1 MEIRQL
7 SLEGDFSIP
16 PNMDRLAIIRRG
28 DYLLDNGRLSAL
40 GRTQIHKLGQMLE
53 SLVNEERVLVLSS
66 TAPRALD
73 SAKIIAD
80 ILEVPVEEHEVLW
93 ADDDHRSN
101 FDAVHQLVQSIRR
114 KTNFGVLVTHLEY
127 AQFFPSFLAK
137 RDFGVSLPRFAVKK
151 GEAVILDYRSKN
163 LTYLS
168 R

>member
-1 MEIRQL
+1 
-7 SLEGDFSIP
+7 
-16 PNMDRLAIIRRG
+16 MDRLAIVRHG
-28 DYLLDNGRLSAL
+28 DYLDNGRLSAL
-40 GRTQIHKLGQMLE
+40 GRTQIHKIGQKLE
-53 SLVNEERVLVLSS
+53 DLVNEEEKVLVLSS

-73 SAKIIAD
+73 SVKIIAD

-127 AQFFPSFLAK
+127 TEFLPSFLGK
-137 RDFGVSLPRFAVKK
+137 RDFGVSLLSLPLEK
-151 GEAVILDYRSKN
+151 GGAIILDYRSKKLFY
-163 LTYLS
+163 LTDYF